1 MPKEQAPTAPWGT
14 AGATPA
20 QAQTPPG
27 CRGSSEDAWPPKRAT
42 RGQLAVCTVSQR
54 IADTSGQLPLLKLKL
69 LPLTCARAA
78 RLEGSLAA
86 ALILGCDIIIFI
98 FSFQQT
104 GLKAAIAS
112 TELKGGS
119 SQPERPGWDRP
130 RPPTTC
136 HAGRQL
142 IHSCSQDKGCRRV
155 RTKPDAAAP

>member
-20 QAQTPPG
+20 RAQTPPG

-142 IHSCSQDKGCRRV
+142 IHGCSQDKGCRRV